1 MGSYTRGKYTF
12 VSKRIK
18 INDNELYHLSIRP
31 PMSDAE
37 YDDIKYRI
45 ERLGGHW
52 RERFG
57 GFVFDIDPVPELEK
71 PETWEDVNH
80 SDAEKWRIMRQFYPT
95 PQELAYQVFQMC
107 EIGPEHSVLEPS
119 AGLGALLNPIGR
131 VENVYAVEIDDGMAS
146 ILEKMGYNVIHSSIE
161 DAIAVNAVPMVDRVV
176 MNPPFGPNQLD
187 IKHIMLAYQ
196 QLKPGGILVGIMGE
210 NDLYY
215 NTPLT
220 KEFNAFLKSVNAEV
234 TEVPIRSF
242 LASGT
247 RVDTVIVKITKPE

>member
-1 MGSYTRGKYTF
+1 
-12 VSKRIK
+12 
-18 INDNELYHLSIRP
+18 
-31 PMSDAE
+31 
-37 YDDIKYRI
+37 
-45 ERLGGHW
+45 
-52 RERFG
+52 
-57 GFVFDIDPVPELEK
+57 
-71 PETWEDVNH
+71 
-80 SDAEKWRIMRQFYPT
+80 
-95 PQELAYQVFQMC
+95 
-107 EIGPEHSVLEPS
+107 
-119 AGLGALLNPIGR
+119 
-131 VENVYAVEIDDGMAS
+131 
-146 ILEKMGYNVIHSSIE
+146 
-161 DAIAVNAVPMVDRVV
+161 

-247 RVDTVIVKITKPE
+247 RVDTVIVKIKKPE